1 MQKTSKNHRRL
12 IIHLPP
18 SSLWLTFCRDLK
30 NRCLEEVKIAVALFL
45 HKAIIVLFL
54 CAYIF
59 QWCTAALVAVP
70 PMVLKP
76 QKPLNRFHLKSCTLK
91 SISLSLHQEEK
102 SAVYSNRRPKVNTL
116 PRGWKS
122 RLMLYNHNREIRICE
137 IKSNL
142 SQCMLCN
149 TIEGHQ
155 CRCMPHTN

>member
-1 MQKTSKNHRRL
+1 MYCFYVHTFFSGVRL
-12 IIHLPP
+12 H
-18 SSLWLTFCRDLK
+18 
-30 NRCLEEVKIAVALFL
+30 
-45 HKAIIVLFL
+45 
-54 CAYIF
+54 
-59 QWCTAALVAVP
+59 LVAVP

-102 SAVYSNRRPKVNTL
+102 SVVYSNRTPKVNTL

-155 CRCMPHTN
+155 CRCMPHTNWALLNAQIMEGGWKNPNSSNGPQFPLCMALQLATLPFGTPNG